1 MLHQFSY
8 IGIRLSIGICLLFF
22 AGCQPVEQ
30 VSLRNKKMEV
40 VSPDQAIRLLEEGN
54 QRFVNGQL
62 SEKNVIQTRKQL
74 MSEQKPIAVIISCSD
89 SRVPPEMIFD
99 QSLGDL
105 FVIRVAGNVINEDV
119 IGSIVYAVNRLNVP
133 LIMILGHEDC
143 GAIIAALNRGSIPD
157 YLLSI
162 VHKIQPAAKKVLASG
177 VTGKELIDKTVIE
190 NIKVVEQELTE
201 SPTISKKLM
210 HEEIKI
216 EGGEYQLVTGKV
228 LWIR

>member
-1 MLHQFSY
+1 
-8 IGIRLSIGICLLFF
+8 
-22 AGCQPVEQ
+22 
-30 VSLRNKKMEV
+30 
-40 VSPDQAIRLLEEGN
+40 
-54 QRFVNGQL
+54 
-62 SEKNVIQTRKQL
+62 

-89 SRVPPEMIFD
+89 SRVPPELIFD

-119 IGSIVYAVNRLNVP
+119 IGSIGYAVDRLNVP

-143 GAIIAALNRGSIPD
+143 SAIIAALNRGSMPD

-162 VHKIQPAAKKVLASG
+162 IHKIQPAAKKVMESG

-190 NIKVVEQELTE
+190 NIKFVEQELTE

-216 EGGEYQLVTGKV
+216 VGGEYQLATGKV
-228 LWIR
+228 LWIRQ